1 MLRNGDSSTRSSH
14 LRYNSKHFEERRSS
28 VAIIQRQRLE
38 MAGLVALSVLLV
50 LAVSSY
56 GRRLNAQLGAAQMDE
71 MDYFVRVQDGKFV
84 VGPSC
89 KPYYISGKAHFEKI
103 RVETEQ
109 L

>member
-1 MLRNGDSSTRSSH
+1 
-14 LRYNSKHFEERRSS
+14 
-28 VAIIQRQRLE
+28 

-56 GRRLNAQLGAAQMDE
+56 GRRLNAQLGAAQVDG

-89 KPYYISGKAHFEKI
+89 KPYYISGKLTLKKEIFESLKQSSFDSTKLQN
-103 RVETEQ
+103 R
-109 L
+109 